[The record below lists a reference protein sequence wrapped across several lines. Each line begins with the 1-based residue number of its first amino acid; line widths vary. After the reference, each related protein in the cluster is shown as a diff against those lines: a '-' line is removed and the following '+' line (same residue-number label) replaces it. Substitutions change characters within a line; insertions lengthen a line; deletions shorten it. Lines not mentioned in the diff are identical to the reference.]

1 MLWPT
6 LLLGFT
12 ASASAAVNFMAAM
25 PHARSA
31 ALAPRQTDSQDAT
44 QSMPPSEC
52 LSAAQDVLTTFP
64 TPPAEIQSELIKL
77 PQSDPC
83 SFSTPAS
90 LSSQFAQ
97 FSSDVVE
104 WMSMNQNKLSACPAL
119 ASFNSIA
126 TCNKA
131 KDGSDAADATETANA
146 GPRETGMAMAALAAA
161 GFAVLAL

>member
-1 MLWPT
+1 MLLPT
-6 LLLGFT
+6 LLLGLS

-25 PHARSA
+25 PHVRSA
-31 ALAPRQTDSQDAT
+31 ALAPRQTGS

-52 LSAAQDVLTTFP
+52 LSAAQEVLTTFP

-83 SFSTPAS
+83 SFKTPSS

-104 WMSMNQNKLSACPAL
+104 WMSMNQEKLNDCPAL
-119 ASFNSIA
+119 ASFNTIA
-126 TCNKA
+126 TCTKA
-131 KDGSDAADATETANA
+131 REGSNAADATDSANA
-146 GPRETGMAMAALAAA
+146 GPRETGMAVAALAAA
-161 GFAVLAL
+161 GFAFMAI